1 MMHSHGSSAHLA
13 QGGACLGDRRRAAP
27 AQSRLAVRTLAA
39 ATRAVRQIPVAG
51 AARQTRRR
59 RSAAA
64 AAAVAAAVAGRHR
77 SPVATLLRRRRGS
90 RSHGA
95 GWTGAEVQE
104 WKKRFL
110 IKDKYVWGSS
120 SLWKGSQRAIHL
132 CNSQRRMSLAAHKPH
147 DRAFSTNHTIVLLET
162 HPGAWGSRRD
172 AAAAQRRCRP
182 AGRWAMV
189 LFHSASSAQAAA
201 SSAARLRFS
210 AHVCQNQ
217 LVTMSTFT
225 AVFVPPPPCCCL
237 ASVPRLIPQSI
248 NDDTAAF

>member
-1 MMHSHGSSAHLA
+1 MPGGPPPGSPCPKPPGGPDIGGCDPGGPPNPCGG
-13 QGGACLGDRRRAAP
+13 GGAPNPPPPIGCCCSCGGCCGGGPPPKPGRDAP
-27 AQSRLAVRTLAA
+27 AAEE
-39 ATRAVRQIPVAG
+39 RQQI
-51 AARQTRRR
+51 ARCGLDWC
-59 RSAAA
+59 RS
-64 AAAVAAAVAGRHR
+64 
-77 SPVATLLRRRRGS
+77 
-90 RSHGA
+90 
-95 GWTGAEVQE
+95 TGME
-104 WKKRFL
+104 KRFL